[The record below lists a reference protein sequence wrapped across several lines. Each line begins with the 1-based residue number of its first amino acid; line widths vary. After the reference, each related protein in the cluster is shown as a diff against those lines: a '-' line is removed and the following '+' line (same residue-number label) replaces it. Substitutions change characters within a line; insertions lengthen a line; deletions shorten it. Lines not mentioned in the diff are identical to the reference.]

1 MEQEVWKDVVGYEE
15 YYKVSSK
22 GRVMRKK
29 FTLRMKNGRN
39 RLYREQ
45 ECKQIVT
52 KSCVVVSIFGKTLS
66 VAKLVADA
74 FMNDG
79 EKHYLIYH
87 KNGDIKDNNV
97 NNLSYTNE
105 RIIFDEDENL
115 SEKDY
120 LMKYYDV
127 SKDGVVK
134 RKSDGKVFK
143 SSVGPKGYLIIRLK
157 SPKYST
163 NKDRRKPYKVHRLVA
178 MFYLDN
184 YSEDL
189 QVNHKNGVKTDN
201 RVENLEMVT
210 NQQNVLHA
218 FRVLDSSERR
228 RKISEANKRR
238 KYNKKNI

>member
-1 MEQEVWKDVVGYEE
+1 MEEEVWKDVVGYEE
-15 YYKVSSK
+15 YYKVSSI

-105 RIIFDEDENL
+105 KIIFNEDENL

-163 NKDRRKPYKVHRLVA
+163 NKDRRKPYKIHRLVA

-189 QVNHKNGVKTDN
+189 QVNHKNGIKTDN

-210 NQQNVLHA
+210 NKENVTHA
-218 FRVLDSSERR
+218 WRVLDSSERR

>member
-1 MEQEVWKDVVGYEE
+1 MEEIWKDVVGYEE
-15 YYKVSSK
+15 YYKVSSI

-52 KSCVVVSIFGKTLS
+52 KSCVVVSIFGKELS

-105 RIIFDEDENL
+105 KIIFNEDENL

-163 NKDRRKPYKVHRLVA
+163 NKDRRKPYKIHRLVA

-189 QVNHKNGVKTDN
+189 QVNHKNGIKTDN

-210 NQQNVLHA
+210 NKENVTHA
-218 FRVLDSSERR
+218 WRVLDSSERR

>member
-1 MEQEVWKDVVGYEE
+1 MEQEIWKDVNGYEE
-15 YYKVSSK
+15 YYKVSSR

-52 KSCVVVSIFGKTLS
+52 KSCIVVSVFGKTLS

-105 RIIFDEDENL
+105 KIIFNKDENL

-134 RKSDGKVFK
+134 RKSDGKVLK
-143 SSVGPKGYLIIRLK
+143 NSVGPKGYLIIRLK

-178 MFYLDN
+178 MFYLDDYN
-184 YSEDL
+184 EDL
-189 QVNHKNGVKTDN
+189 QVNHKNGIKTDN

-218 FRVLDSSERR
+218 WRVLDSSERR